1 MMNALIEGAERNAQR
16 QTRQYLLG
24 LSDGFLKEMGIS
36 RELLKQGPDA
46 WPWRLDEAPRGDLKL
61 SAGANKVK
69 AGSDARP
76 AAIDRARH
84 ETGDKLAA

>member
-1 MMNALIEGAERNAQR
+1 MNALIEGAERNAQR

-46 WPWRLDEAPRGDLKL
+46 WPWRLEEAPRGGGPRL
-61 SAGANKVK
+61 SAVTGEVRT
-69 AGSDARP
+69 GSDTQR
-76 AAIDRARH
+76 AANRIGTD
-84 ETGDKLAA
+84 DKLAA

>member
-1 MMNALIEGAERNAQR
+1 MNALIEGAERNAQR

-46 WPWRLDEAPRGDLKL
+46 WPWRLEEALRGGLKL
-61 SAGANKVK
+61 SAGTGKIE
-69 AGSDARP
+69 AGGTAQP
-76 AAIDRARH
+76 AANRIGTD
-84 ETGDKLAA
+84 DKLAA